1 MIDKEWLERVSI
13 AYKAYTQQAGPSL
26 PVENF
31 IIWLYKQYGIVNPHT
46 LTNINKSAIINN
58 GHKKN

>member
-13 AYKAYTQQAGPSL
+13 AYDVYSKQVGPNL

-31 IIWLYKQYGIVNPHT
+31 IIWLYRQYGIVQPK
-46 LTNINKSAIINN
+46 LTDKQ
-58 GHKKN
+58 